1 MAGTDRTKASAAGLM
16 ATGPAIVLAQ
26 PQMGENIGK
35 AARAMANFGLSD
47 LRLVAPRDGW
57 PNERAIATASGAGE
71 VLDRARIFS
80 TVEEAIQDLTYVY
93 AATARDR
100 HMVKPVI
107 TPAESGRRLRADVA
121 QGVGVGVLFGGERAG
136 LSNEAVVLSQTI
148 IQAPV
153 NPAFASLNLAQ
164 AVLLIAYEWHK
175 AGDATAPLTL
185 ELYETR
191 PATSLEMQGLFDHL
205 EAELDSAGFLY
216 PPEKRPAMVR
226 NIRNMLQRGGFTE
239 QDVRTL
245 RGMIKALSQGRP
257 PRT

>member
-1 MAGTDRTKASAAGLM
+1 MAGTDRTKAPSFSRQAM
-16 ATGPAIVLAQ
+16 GPVIVLAQ

-57 PNERAIATASGAGE
+57 PNERAIATASGASH
-71 VLDRARIFS
+71 VLEQARVFS
-80 TVEEAIQDLTYVY
+80 TVEEAIADLNCIY

-107 TPAESGRRLRADVA
+107 TPAEAGRRLCQDMA
-121 QGVGVGVLFGGERAG
+121 QGLSVGVLFGGERAG

-164 AVLLIAYEWHK
+164 AVLLVAYEWRK
-175 AGDATAPLTL
+175 AGDATAPAAM
-185 ELYETR
+185 ELFETR
-191 PATSLEMQGLFDHL
+191 PATAAEMQGLFGHL
-205 EAELDSAGFLY
+205 EAELDEAGFLY

-226 NIRNMLQRGGFTE
+226 NIRNMLQRAGFTE
-239 QDVRTL
+239 QDVRTM
-245 RGMIKALSQGRP
+245 RGMIKALSRGRP
-257 PRT
+257 PRL